1 MHYPDIDPIILA
13 IGPVAVRWYGLAY
26 LAAFLVC
33 WRLGNWQRTHRFP
46 DWTAQQVSDLVFY
59 GALGAVIGGRLGY
72 ALFYGFDALLRDPLF
87 VVRIWDGG
95 MSFHGGLLGVVAAL
109 ALFARRTG
117 RGLWQVTDFVAPL
130 TPIGLGF
137 GRLGNF
143 INAELPGRPTDAPW
157 GLIHSCQADA
167 IRVINPLCTSAW
179 EPFARHPSPLYQAFA
194 EGVVLF
200 AVVWWTASRRPRTG
214 VISGVFLA
222 GYGALRLV
230 TERFREPDGHLGFM
244 LMDAVTMGD
253 LLSLPMA
260 VIGVTIIFWAHSRAN
275 RPSANQANQG

>member
-1 MHYPDIDPIILA
+1 MHYPDIDPIIVA

-33 WRLGNWQRTHRFP
+33 WRLGNWQRAHRFP
-46 DWTAQQVSDLVFY
+46 DWTAQQVSDLVFH

-109 ALFARRTG
+109 AVFARRSG

-130 TPIGLGF
+130 TPIGLGL

-143 INAELPGRPTDAPW
+143 INAELPGRATDAPW

-167 IRVINPLCTSAW
+167 IRSINPLCTGAW

-194 EGVVLF
+194 EGLVLF

-214 VISGVFLA
+214 VVSGVFLA
-222 GYGALRLV
+222 GYGALRLL

-244 LMDAVTMGD
+244 FMDAVTMGD

-260 VIGVTIIFWAHSRAN
+260 IIGVTIIVWAHSRAN
-275 RPSANQANQG
+275 HPSANQG

>member
-117 RGLWQVTDFVAPL
+117 RSLWQVTDFVAPL

-167 IRVINPLCTSAW
+167 IRAINPLCTSAW

-200 AVVWWTASRRPRTG
+200 AVVWWTASRWPRTG
-214 VISGVFLA
+214 VVSGVFLA

-244 LMDAVTMGD
+244 FMDAVTMGD

>member
-1 MHYPDIDPIILA
+1 MHYPDIDPIIVA

-46 DWTAQQVSDLVFY
+46 DWTSQQVSDLVFH

-72 ALFYGFDALLRDPLF
+72 ALFYGFDALLQDPLF

-95 MSFHGGLLGVVAAL
+95 MSFHGGLLGVLAAL
-109 ALFARRTG
+109 AVFARRTG
-117 RGLWQVTDFVAPL
+117 RGFWQVTDFVAPL
-130 TPIGLGF
+130 IPIGLGF

-143 INAELPGRPTDAPW
+143 INAELPGRVTDASW
-157 GLIHSCQADA
+157 GLVHSCQADA
-167 IRVINPLCTSAW
+167 IRAINPLCTGAW

-194 EGVVLF
+194 EGVALF

-222 GYGALRLV
+222 GYGALRLL

-244 LMDAVTMGD
+244 FMDVITMGD

-260 VIGVTIIFWAHSRAN
+260 IIGVTIIVWACSRPN
-275 RPSANQANQG
+275 RPSANQG

>member
-33 WRLGNWQRTHRFP
+33 WRLGNWQRAHRFP
-46 DWTAQQVSDLVFY
+46 DWSAQQVSDLVFY

-167 IRVINPLCTSAW
+167 IRAINPLCTSAW
-179 EPFARHPSPLYQAFA
+179 EPFARHPSSLYQAFA

-214 VISGVFLA
+214 VVSGVFLA

-244 LMDAVTMGD
+244 FMDAVTMGD

-260 VIGVTIIFWAHSRAN
+260 VIGVTIIVWAHSRAN

>member
-87 VVRIWDGG
+87 AVRIWDGG

-117 RGLWQVTDFVAPL
+117 RSLWQVTDFVAPL

-167 IRVINPLCTSAW
+167 IRAINPLCTSAW

-214 VISGVFLA
+214 VVSGVFLA

-253 LLSLPMA
+253 LLSLPMT
-260 VIGVTIIFWAHSRAN
+260 VIGVTIIVWAHSRAN